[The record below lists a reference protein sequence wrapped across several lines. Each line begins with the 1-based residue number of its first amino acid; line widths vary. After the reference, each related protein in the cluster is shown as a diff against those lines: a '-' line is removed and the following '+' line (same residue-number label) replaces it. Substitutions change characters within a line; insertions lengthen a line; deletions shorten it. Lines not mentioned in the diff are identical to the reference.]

1 MNILDVEERIMKL
14 DRTAA
19 CIAAFEGITDI
30 KLITEKDN
38 VLSMPS
44 MKIAVHCCFAVYYIF
59 NLTYPTA
66 IAPPFLLLLEHIS
79 IWDTNFIKTSI
90 MCKHTY

>member
-1 MNILDVEERIMKL
+1 MKL

-30 KLITEKDN
+30 KLMIEKDN

-66 IAPPFLLLLEHIS
+66 IGPFLLLLEHVA
-79 IWDTNFIKTSI
+79 IWVTDFKKTSI
-90 MCKHTY
+90 MCNHTY